1 MLKWLAIH
9 SHSPL
14 STNEERVHEESSA
27 DLFNDC
33 TIMKTPAATEHHGKA
48 EDSRG
53 TNGHISTFSLQTLT
67 ETPFII
73 IIITVE
79 TDWSLM

>member
-1 MLKWLAIH
+1 MK
-9 SHSPL
+9 
-14 STNEERVHEESSA
+14 SSA

-67 ETPFII
+67 ETHLHHPHHHHGGDGL
-73 IIITVE
+73 V
-79 TDWSLM
+79 SHVNSVQ